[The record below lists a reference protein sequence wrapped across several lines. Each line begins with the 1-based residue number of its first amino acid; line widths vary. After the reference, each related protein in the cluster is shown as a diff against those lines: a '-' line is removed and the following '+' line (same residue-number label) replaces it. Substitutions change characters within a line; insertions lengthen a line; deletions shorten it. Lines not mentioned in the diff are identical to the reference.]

1 MPPSD
6 VTSTYRLQL
15 HAGFTFDDARQ
26 VVPYLARLGVSHVY
40 LSPVLTSVPG
50 SQHGYDVLDHSEIDP
65 ELGGREGLERLSVA
79 CRAAGLGVVVDIVP
93 NHMALTAPEW
103 ANAQV
108 WQVLRE
114 GRLASTAHWFDVD
127 WDALDGRI
135 GLPVLGAPLTEVLAA
150 GDLTL
155 DTGRPDEGPAAG
167 QPVIRYYEHVLP
179 VAPGTEAGDVS
190 EVLGRQHYLLADWRE
205 AEVALNYRRF
215 FEVDSLIGVR
225 VEEPDVFERTHRL
238 LLDLNHSGV
247 IDAFRVDH
255 PDGLADPQDYLHR
268 LRQAAAPGTPVWVE
282 KILEGAER
290 LPDAWECSGTTG
302 YDANAALQT
311 ALVPTATEATV
322 DAAWRQV
329 GGNPSLADVVDTAK
343 REAVDTLLTPETV
356 RLLRLARKALPQRQ
370 PDALRNALR
379 SLLVAVD
386 VYRAYVRPGHDP
398 HPTSVERLQGAVEEA
413 AGDGADQETVR
424 ALGAVLLAPDSS
436 ADPVAARDLA
446 VRFQQVTG
454 PVMAKGIEDT
464 AFYRW
469 HRLVALNEVGGD
481 PAAEPGVG
489 PLEEW
494 AEHQLAHWP
503 LGMTTLSTH
512 DTKRS
517 EDVRARL
524 LAVAADGGAWQACTD
539 AFAEAAREHGVDG
552 PTAHLLWQ
560 TIVGADGDPA
570 HGLDLDGER
579 LTAYLT
585 KAMREGKEHTSWVAV
600 DEAYEAR
607 VLGLAHS
614 ALAEGPLR
622 EVTRQALDAN
632 DGRMR
637 AVILTQKLVQLTLPG
652 VPDTYQGCELVDLSL
667 VDPDNRRPVDF
678 AERAERL
685 RRLDAGERPADL
697 SDEKLLL
704 TAATLRLRRERPE
717 SFMAGFTRLAAGD
730 GLLGYLRGDDVAV
743 LGTRA
748 PDTSGSAPD
757 VEVELPDGTWTDRLT
772 GVSHVGRV
780 ESGDLLGDLP
790 VALFVRDERH

>member
-26 VVPYLARLGVSHVY
+26 AVPYLARLGVSHVY

-65 ELGGREGLERLSVA
+65 ELGGREGLERLSAA
-79 CRAAGLGVVVDIVP
+79 CREAGLGVVVDIVP

-167 QPVIRYYEHVLP
+167 QTVIRYYEHVLP
-179 VAPGTEAGDVS
+179 VAPGTGAGDVS
-190 EVLGRQHYLLADWRE
+190 EVLSRQHYLLADWRE

-225 VEEPDVFERTHRL
+225 VEEPDVFEQTHRL

-268 LRQAAAPGTPVWVE
+268 LRQAAVPGTPVWVE

-311 ALVPTATEATV
+311 ALVPTTTEGTV

-398 HPTSVERLQGAVEEA
+398 EPTSVERLQEAVEEA
-413 AGDGADQETVR
+413 AGGAADQETVR

-436 ADPVAARDLA
+436 ADPIAARDVA

-494 AEHQLAHWP
+494 AQHQLEHWP
-503 LGMTTLSTH
+503 LGLTTLSTH

-524 LAVAADGGAWQACTD
+524 LAVAADAEAWQACTD
-539 AFAEAAREHGVDG
+539 AFGEAAREHGVDG

-560 TIVGADGDPA
+560 TIVGAGGDPA

-585 KAMREGKEHTSWVAV
+585 KALREGKEHTSWVAV

-614 ALAEGPLR
+614 ALAEGPLG

-632 DGRMR
+632 DGRAR

-678 AERAERL
+678 AGRAERL

-704 TAATLRLRRERPE
+704 TATTLRLRRERPA
-717 SFMAGFTRLAAGD
+717 SFMAGFTLLAAGD
-730 GLLGYLRGDDVAV
+730 RLLGYLRGDDVAV
-743 LGTRA
+743 LGTRG
-748 PDTSGSAPD
+748 PDASGRVPD
-757 VEVELPDGTWTDRLT
+757 VEVELPYGTWTDRFT
-772 GVSHVGRV
+772 GASHVGRV
-780 ESGDLLGDLP
+780 ESGDLLRDLP
-790 VALFVRDERH
+790 VALLVRDEVH